1 MLIPYNLETDKI
13 KAKIFND
20 SAEGKAQIEFLQKVI
35 TEYYASDDYQELLT
49 SQRYYDNKNDI
60 IDAKRTVIGRN
71 SKGEPTLM
79 ESHVLANNKLV
90 HNFYKKL
97 VRQKIAYM
105 LSRPFIL
112 KASKAEDNLTEKF
125 IEKFTDEYDLD
136 FHKMLKNVGRD
147 SIIKRLG
154 WLQVYYDEEGILRF
168 KRIPPEEV
176 IPIWEDDDHTKLAS
190 LIRKYQI
197 QAFDGANYEYVTYVE
212 YYTKEAVY
220 YYKLEKDSI
229 AIDYD
234 KGDNG
239 VGANFIAL
247 HKDENGV
254 DVEEG
259 QMWDKIPFIPFK
271 YDPDE
276 KTLLVRVKSLID
288 EYDKKQSGI
297 ANQIDDIPNSVLVVK
312 NYDGKSKEEFTHNKN
327 QYRTIF
333 VQGDGDAKALETP
346 LDIEGLDK
354 HLERV
359 RQDIYEFG
367 QGVNTSN
374 KDIRDTS
381 GVALRFM
388 YSDLDMDCSDW
399 SCELEWSL
407 KLLIWFKQQD
417 LLMREGVDYS
427 QCKYDIVFDT
437 DVIVNET
444 ETIQNC
450 FTSQGVISDETVAS
464 NHPWTRNAKKE
475 VESMHDD
482 METELDLEATYKSKV
497 TKDSDGQRT
506 PNPLT

>member
-1 MLIPYNLETDKI
+1 MIFPYDKVTNEI
-13 KAKIFND
+13 NEKIYND
-20 SAEGKAQIEFLQKVI
+20 SNNGSAQKDFVQLMMNEFVQSPEYEAMKV
-35 TEYYASDDYQELLT
+35 
-49 SQRYYDNKNDI
+49 SQRYYENKNDI
-60 IDAKRTVIGRN
+60 INAKRMVLGRSPDN
-71 SKGEPTLM
+71 KPILLESK
-79 ESHVLANNKLV
+79 VLANNKLS

-105 LSRPFIL
+105 LSRPFVL
-112 KASKAEDNLTEKF
+112 KASKVDDALTDEF
-125 IEKFTDEYDLD
+125 IERFTDEYDLD

-147 SIIKRLG
+147 SIIKSLG
-154 WLQVYYDEEGILRF
+154 WLQVYYNEDGELKF
-168 KRIPPEEV
+168 KRIPPEEA
-176 IPIWEDDDHTKLAS
+176 IPIWEDVDHTKLSAF
-190 LIRKYQI
+190 IRFYNV
-197 QAFDGANYEYVTYVE
+197 DVYNGAEKTTVKYVE
-212 YYTKEAVY
+212 YYTLEGVY
-220 YYKLEKDSI
+220 YYKVENDVLSADTTV
-229 AIDYD
+229 YPR
-234 KGDNG
+234 G
-239 VGANFIAL
+239 VNSHFKVI

-259 QMWDKIPFIPFK
+259 LNWTILPFIPFK

-276 KTLLVRVKSLID
+276 MTLLTRVKSLID
-288 EYDKKQSGI
+288 EYDKKQSGL
-297 ANQIDDIPNSVLVVK
+297 ANQIDDIPNSLMVVK
-312 NYDGKSKEEFTHNKN
+312 NYDGATKEEFSYNKN

-333 VQGDGDAKALETP
+333 VQNDGDAKSIETP

-417 LLMREGVDYS
+417 ILMREGKDYS
-427 QCKYDIVFDT
+427 ECKFDIVFDT

-450 FTSQGVISDETVAS
+450 FTSKGVISDETVAA

-475 VESMHDD
+475 VEDMLND
-482 METELDLEATYKSKV
+482 MENELDLETTYQNEVKRD
-497 TKDSDGQRT
+497 TDGQRT
-506 PNPLT
+506 PNPLS

>member
-1 MLIPYNLETDKI
+1 MIIPYDKVTNEI
-13 KAKIFND
+13 NEKIYNASNTGSAQREFVQLMIND
-20 SAEGKAQIEFLQKVI
+20 FLKSN
-35 TEYYASDDYQELLT
+35 EYREMEV
-49 SQRYYDNKNDI
+49 SQRYYENKNDI
-60 IDAKRTVIGRN
+60 IFAKRKVLGRSPDN
-71 SKGEPTLM
+71 KPILVESK
-79 ESHVLANNKLV
+79 VLSNNKLS

-105 LSRPFIL
+105 LSRPFVL
-112 KASKAEDNLTEKF
+112 KASKVDDNLTEEF
-125 IEKFTDEYDLD
+125 IQRFTDEYDLD

-147 SIIKRLG
+147 SIIKRIG
-154 WLQVYYDEEGILRF
+154 WLQVYYDEEGSLKF
-168 KRIPPEEV
+168 KRIPPEEA
-176 IPIWEDDDHTKLAS
+176 IPIWEDVDHTKLSAF
-190 LIRKYQI
+190 IRFYNV
-197 QAFDGANYEYVTYVE
+197 DVYTGADKQTIKYVE
-212 YYTKEAVY
+212 YYTLDGVY
-220 YYKLEKDSI
+220 YYKIE
-229 AIDYD
+229 
-234 KGDNG
+234 NG
-239 VGANFIAL
+239 NLSVDTSVFPEGISSHFRLI
-247 HKDENGV
+247 HDDENGV
-254 DVEEG
+254 KIEEKVN
-259 QMWDKIPFIPFK
+259 WKILPFIPFK

-276 KTLLVRVKSLID
+276 MTLLARVKSLID

-297 ANQIDDIPNSVLVVK
+297 ANQIDDIPNSIMVVK
-312 NYDGKSKEEFTHNKN
+312 NYDGASKEEFSYNKN

-333 VQGDGDAKALETP
+333 VQNDGDAKSLETP

-399 SCELEWSL
+399 SCELEWSI

-417 LLMREGVDYS
+417 ILMREGTDYS
-427 QCKYDIVFDT
+427 ECKFDIVFDT

-450 FTSQGVISDETVAS
+450 FTSKGVISDETVAA

-475 VESMHDD
+475 VED
-482 METELDLEATYKSKV
+482 MLNDTEQELDLEATYKNSIKED
-497 TKDSDGQRT
+497 TDGQRT
-506 PNPLT
+506 PNPLS

>member
-1 MLIPYNLETDKI
+1 MLIPYNLETEKVNT
-13 KAKIFND
+13 KIFND
-20 SAEGKAQIEFLQKVI
+20 SSEGKAQIEFLQKVI
-35 TEYYASDDYQELLT
+35 TEYYASEDYQELLT

-112 KASKAEDNLTEKF
+112 KASKVDDKLTDDF
-125 IEKFTDEYDLD
+125 IEKFTDDYDLD

-154 WLQVYYDEEGILRF
+154 WLQVYYDEEGILKF

-176 IPIWEDDDHTKLAS
+176 IPIWEDDDHTRLAS

-197 QAFDGANYEYVTYVE
+197 QVFDGADYEYVTYVE
-212 YYTKEAVY
+212 YYTKDAVF
-220 YYKLEKDSI
+220 YYKLEKDSL

-239 VGANFIAL
+239 VGANFKAI
-247 HKDENGV
+247 HKNENGV
-254 DVEEG
+254 EVEEG

-276 KTLLVRVKSLID
+276 KTLLIRVKSLID

-417 LLMREGVDYS
+417 LLMKEGIDYS
-427 QCKYDIVFDT
+427 KCKFDIVFDT
-437 DVIVNET
+437 DVIINET

-475 VESMHDD
+475 VESMHTD